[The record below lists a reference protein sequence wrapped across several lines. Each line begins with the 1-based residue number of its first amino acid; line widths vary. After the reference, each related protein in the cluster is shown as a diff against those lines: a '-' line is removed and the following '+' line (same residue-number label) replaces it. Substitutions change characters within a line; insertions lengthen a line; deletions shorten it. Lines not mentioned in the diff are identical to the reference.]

1 MILTIGKD
9 FTTDWSVYSSMQVRP
24 GKPRCPGPARSR
36 VAAARTE
43 FPTLLIAVVSLLFL
57 LCTDQSV

>member
-24 GKPRCPGPARSR
+24 GKPRCPGLARRR
-36 VAAARTE
+36 VAAAVTE
-43 FPTLLIAVVSLLFL
+43 FPTLAHCGGQSAVSIMY
-57 LCTDQSV
+57 